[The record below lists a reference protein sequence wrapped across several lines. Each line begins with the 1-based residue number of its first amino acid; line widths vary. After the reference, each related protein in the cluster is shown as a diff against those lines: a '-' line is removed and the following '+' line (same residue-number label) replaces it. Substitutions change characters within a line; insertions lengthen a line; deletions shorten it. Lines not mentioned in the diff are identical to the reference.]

1 MVESPGEATQ
11 TGTSYSW
18 QIASSDGFSTPTLRA
33 VSSAYL
39 PIRWCSSEPDSGCW
53 NSGAIITR

>member
-11 TGTSYSW
+11 TGTSSSW
-18 QIASSDGFSTPTLRA
+18 QVASSDGLAAPTLRA

-39 PIRWCSSEPDSGCW
+39 PIR
-53 NSGAIITR
+53 